1 MIAGRGK
8 SVWFFMLAAAAAIVV
23 SCGAQGVSDQE
34 GLESRDMSDEHLIV
48 DGVELQSEYAE
59 VNGMRLHYMTSGEG
73 KLILFAHG
81 FPEFWYMWKHQ
92 VAEFSKDHHAV
103 ALDMR
108 GYNLSSKPEG
118 VENYQIEP
126 LVEDLRAL
134 AEYLGHEKFILV
146 AHDWGGIVAW
156 QVASRHPECL
166 EKLIII
172 NAPHPGVFARLIKDN
187 ADQQSS
193 SQYVLLLRSP
203 VAEQVLSMDNY
214 EPLLG
219 GLQTDAAPFSE
230 EDKQRYI
237 EAWSQPGG
245 LTGAI
250 NYYRAVPFEPPP
262 TGEETSESAAD
273 FEAVAPRELLEV
285 NVPTLVIWGE
295 EDTALT
301 IHNLDGLD
309 DFVPD
314 LKIERVPNAS
324 HWVVREQ
331 PELINK
337 LIRDFIG

>member
-1 MIAGRGK
+1 
-8 SVWFFMLAAAAAIVV
+8 
-23 SCGAQGVSDQE
+23 
-34 GLESRDMSDEHLIV
+34 MSAEDLR
-48 DGVELQSEYAE
+48 SEYAD

-73 KLILFAHG
+73 KLIMFAHG

-92 VAEFSKDHHAV
+92 LSEFGKDHQAV

-134 AEYLGHEKFILV
+134 AEHLGHKKFILV

-156 QVASRHPECL
+156 QFANRHPEYL
-166 EKLIII
+166 EKLVII
-172 NAPHPGVFARLIKDN
+172 NAPHPGVFARLFVDN
-187 ADQQSS
+187 QDQQES
-193 SQYVLLLRSP
+193 SQYMLLFRSP
-203 VAEQVLSMDNY
+203 MAEQMLSADDY
-214 EPLLG
+214 SVLLG
-219 GLQTDAAPFSE
+219 GLQTSTATFSE
-230 EDKQRYI
+230 EDKQKYI
-237 EAWSQPGG
+237 EAWSQPGA
-245 LTGAI
+245 LTGGL
-250 NYYRAVPFEPPP
+250 NYYRAMPFEPPP
-262 TGEETSESAAD
+262 AGEATSESAAD
-273 FEAVAPRELLEV
+273 FEAMAPREMLEV

-314 LKIERVPNAS
+314 LKIERVPGAS

-331 PELINK
+331 PELMNK